1 MGNLGQHLMNKY
13 SVYEVQERF
22 EDTKGIESLF
32 KEIVNLPKPKKCKYL
47 IMGKSKVTIL
57 IKFYQI

>member
-32 KEIVNLPKPKKCKYL
+32 KEIVNLPKPKKMQIFNY
-47 IMGKSKVTIL
+47 GKVKGHNSD
-57 IKFYQI
+57 